1 MNSDLD
7 NSALD
12 SSNNGNFQSK
22 NTGSKLLFSNRFRK
36 LFIFTYFLTL
46 DQNDT
51 LHAFLRWVECIN
63 ENLWESKSDLDSSDL
78 WMTENTETLDDQETI
93 EGAINHCLKIISYEC
108 LEFIIDKLELLK
120 VQPIVNI
127 LSVSEIIK

>member
-1 MNSDLD
+1 MI
-7 NSALD
+7 
-12 SSNNGNFQSK
+12 
-22 NTGSKLLFSNRFRK
+22 SNRFRK
-36 LFIFTYFLTL
+36 FFIFTYFLAL

-78 WMTENTETLDDQETI
+78 WMTENTEILDDQETI